1 MSGGLDVTLR
11 RAAAMALL
19 ALALLGAKA
28 TPGAAIMTVEEPVY
42 IPAGV
47 SDVGGTIGC
56 VRTPDGGTEA
66 VDLATGASLWRSAA
80 PARALLIA
88 AGRVFVLE
96 ERAGQPLRVAAYSA
110 HEGRL
115 IRAYDLRALDLP
127 PWASLSGA
135 VEGRE
140 WTVFDVAAR
149 LAGDRLEVRF
159 DIARRRV
166 SGFQAPGVVG
176 RVQGAGQI
184 SLDSGRVDRRPG
196 PWPSPPPLSEPMS
209 PVPGTRLVAVHA
221 RAPDST
227 LVMGGPP
234 ANVEGALVS
243 GDRRFAFEMSGDT
256 KAVIVHRWSAHGGGR
271 RTTLRLE
278 HGQATDAVWATLD
291 RQHVLLRRAYEQQ
304 RYDLYSLETG
314 KPAGSLERPVDA
326 AVIGPRIYWTTIES
340 EGALV
345 LTATEAASGRA
356 LWRRTVL
363 EPDRGITEPIP

>member
-1 MSGGLDVTLR
+1 MRGSRPVTVGRRTPAPCGCSTSRPFWTAFLHFAAMSSDSSGIGRSRTSCAGSMSGGLDVTLR
-11 RAAAMALL
+11 RAAATALL

-66 VDLATGASLWRSAA
+66 VDQATGASLWRSAA

-149 LAGDRLEVRF
+149 LAGDRLE
-159 DIARRRV
+159 
-166 SGFQAPGVVG
+166 
-176 RVQGAGQI
+176 
-184 SLDSGRVDRRPG
+184 
-196 PWPSPPPLSEPMS
+196 
-209 PVPGTRLVAVHA
+209 
-221 RAPDST
+221 
-227 LVMGGPP
+227 
-234 ANVEGALVS
+234 
-243 GDRRFAFEMSGDT
+243 
-256 KAVIVHRWSAHGGGR
+256 
-271 RTTLRLE
+271 
-278 HGQATDAVWATLD
+278 
-291 RQHVLLRRAYEQQ
+291 
-304 RYDLYSLETG
+304 
-314 KPAGSLERPVDA
+314 
-326 AVIGPRIYWTTIES
+326 
-340 EGALV
+340 
-345 LTATEAASGRA
+345 
-356 LWRRTVL
+356 
-363 EPDRGITEPIP
+363 